1 MATTEK
7 LVKRSD
13 KIAFMNVGT
22 AEAPDFQR
30 MRKFTEMSNSK
41 NPREYSREYVDE
53 DGEVTDVTGYAPEK
67 AFAFDQYTNNPVHEK
82 LAKIIDD
89 ELTGDDA
96 IVQILV
102 VDKTKADENGG
113 FESRLRNY
121 SVIPDSDGDSNE
133 AYTYSG
139 SFKSKGAFEKVSA
152 KLSADGKTATI
163 E

>member
-7 LVKRSD
+7 LVKRSE

-22 AEAPDFQR
+22 VEEPDYQR

-53 DGEVTDVTGYAPEK
+53 DGEVTDVTGYSPEI
-67 AFAFDQYTNNPVHEK
+67 AFAFDQYTNNAVHEK

-96 IVQILV
+96 VVQILV
-102 VDKTKADENGG
+102 VDKTKTDENGG
-113 FESRLRNY
+113 SESRLRNY

-139 SFKSKGAFEKVSA
+139 SLKSKGAFKKVSA
-152 KLSADGKTATI
+152 KLSDDGKTATI